1 MSTRR
6 ASSENW
12 LAFRAATKVTARSRF
27 KSLRAIATATLAADA
42 VAFACESK
50 ALAAALKDAARSR
63 NFCAFASNLSNSSNG
78 SWSSRETRALDTR
91 VSLSESRTA
100 PKAA

>member
-12 LAFRAATKVTARSRF
+12 LAFRAATNVTARSLF

-42 VAFACESK
+42 VAFACDNK
-50 ALAAALKDAARSR
+50 ALAAALKEAARSR
-63 NFCAFASNLSNSSNG
+63 NFEHSPVTFQ
-78 SWSSRETRALDTR
+78 
-91 VSLSESRTA
+91 TA
-100 PKAA
+100 PTVPSSGNRA